1 MLHKFQKSELLLFF
15 KFVFPFLLVIAI
27 PMTATY
33 GLSSYMLR
41 THREDVLESYSVM
54 LKNNMDTI
62 DFAFSQVE
70 SIVDNLAQNNN
81 ITDFL
86 QADTY
91 PISRLLPLSETLSSY
106 RVQSKLIQNIFL
118 YNPRLD
124 YLVDLNRGYFST
136 STFFNANLNGGSAD
150 YDKWVSDLR
159 DNTWVREYSGYPM
172 LNGSSDRILSYT
184 QSVPFR
190 YQLYGEG
197 KIVVLLNQE
206 LLLRQNAD
214 LFSSGGKN
222 LFILEEDGTL
232 LLSMN
237 PNADFTALP
246 ASLQTPGIPI
256 SNEPIS
262 LNGQKYVATRYISSR
277 NHWNYL
283 YLIPEDDIM
292 SGADVLNLIVM
303 VLCFLALLLG
313 VVASIAAAANKNKS
327 FNQIASVMENYG
339 IRIREKI
346 QLRDIRKNE
355 YDYLRD
361 SMDQLVTDN
370 LEYKNELDQRRTHSV
385 YQVMDK
391 LLNGTYFSAEALQQ
405 DLALAGM
412 DLHAPKHILL
422 VLKLGREYRLDIGG
436 QNIKDFVRD
445 SLYLLV
451 NEYFYLHETSARTMA
466 LLFSFDLPDEEVY
479 HTLINIASK
488 IRTSLAYPYDIEI
501 TLGASNICR
510 LEDIGQALPQAT
522 DVIEYN
528 AMGYNTQL
536 LFYKDLP
543 NDAERFYYPIQ
554 LENRLYNFAV
564 IGDKTEVQNTLDEIY
579 NQNFVRRR
587 LSVVGAEKLIQS
599 LYSTVTK
606 IVGNSEDTPAP
617 PESNSIT
624 EIFWNV
630 NDILQKYCDHILE
643 QNEQDN
649 KNTIEKV
656 KDYIDNNYTN
666 ANLSLSDL
674 SVRFNLNEKYL
685 SSLFK
690 ENMGLNFSAYVEAL
704 RMDAACH
711 LIAQGQYQ
719 IRDIAQMV
727 GYTNDVSFR
736 RAFRRCKGMTPS
748 AYAETLKHSS

>member
-1 MLHKFQKSELLLFF
+1 MLHKFQKSDFLLFF

-41 THREDVLESYSVM
+41 THRKDVLESYSVM
-54 LKNNMDTI
+54 LKNNVDTI
-62 DFAFSQVE
+62 NFAFSQVE
-70 SIVDNLAQNNN
+70 SIVDSLAQNRT

-91 PISRLLPLSETLSSY
+91 PISGLRPLSETLASY
-106 RVQSKLIQNIFL
+106 RVQSKLIQNIIL

-124 YLVDLNRGYFST
+124 YLVDPGRAYFGADS
-136 STFFNANLNGGSAD
+136 FFDANLKDSGTIYAD
-150 YDKWVSDLR
+150 WAADLQ
-159 DNTWVREYSGYPM
+159 DNTWVRQYGGYPSV
-172 LNGSSDRILSYT
+172 NGSNDRILSYT

-190 YQLYGEG
+190 YQPYGDG
-197 KIVVLLNQE
+197 KIIVLMNQE
-206 LLLRQNAD
+206 LLLQQNAE

-222 LFILEEDGTL
+222 LFILEGDGRL

-237 PNADFTALP
+237 RDADFTALP
-246 ASLQTPGIPI
+246 ASLQAPGEPI
-256 SNEPIS
+256 SNQPVS
-262 LNGQKYVATRYISSR
+262 LNGEKYVVSRYINDFNNWS
-277 NHWNYL
+277 YL

-313 VVASIAAAANKNKS
+313 VVASIAAAASKNKS
-327 FNQIASVMENYG
+327 FNQIAAVMENYG
-339 IRIREKI
+339 IRIREKV

-361 SMDQLVTDN
+361 SMNQLVSDN

-391 LLNGTYFSAEALQQ
+391 LLNGTYSSAEALQQ

-422 VLKLGREYRLDIGG
+422 VLKLGREYRLNIGG

-479 HTLINIASK
+479 HTLINIVSK
-488 IRTSLAYPYDIEI
+488 IKTSLAYPYDIEM
-501 TLGASNICR
+501 TFGASNIFR
-510 LEDIGQALPQAT
+510 LEDMGKALPQAA

-543 NDAERFYYPIQ
+543 NGAERFYYPIQ
-554 LENRLYNFAV
+554 LENRLYNYAV

-579 NQNFVRRR
+579 NQNFIRRR
-587 LSVVGAEKLIQS
+587 LSVIGAEKLIQS

-606 IVGNSEDTPAP
+606 IIGDSADIPTP

-630 NDILQKYCDHILE
+630 NDILQKYCDRILA

-656 KDYIDNNYTN
+656 KDYIDGNYTN

-690 ENMGLNFSAYVEAL
+690 ENMGLNFSAYVETL
-704 RMDAACH
+704 RMDAACR

-736 RAFRRCKGMTPS
+736 RAFRRSKGMTPS
-748 AYAETLKHSS
+748 SYAETLKHSS